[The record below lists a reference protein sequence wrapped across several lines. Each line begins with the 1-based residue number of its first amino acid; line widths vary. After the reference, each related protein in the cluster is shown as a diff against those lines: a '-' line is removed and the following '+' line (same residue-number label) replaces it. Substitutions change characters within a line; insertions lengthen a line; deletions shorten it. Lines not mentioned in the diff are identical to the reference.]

1 MRWRPAL
8 LTVLLPLAAC
18 SLQPVYERPT
28 PPVPANFPSGGTY
41 PPPDGAPLA
50 AVRYQDIFRD
60 GRLQSLITQ
69 ALANNRDLRIAAANI
84 VQTRAL
90 YRIQRAGLLPEVD
103 VGSGISRAGSGSA
116 GATANGTAPARTA
129 YTTYTANVGINAFEI
144 DLFGR
149 VRSLSDAALNRY
161 FATSA
166 AAQATRLTLVG
177 DIADA
182 WLTYASDQSLLAI
195 AERTAESAGKSVELT
210 RRRLQ
215 GGVAP
220 RTDLRQAE
228 LVQATAQA
236 DLAQLRTAL
245 AQDINAMQL
254 LVGAPIDRAVLPDS
268 IEAAGNTLAVMPTGL
283 DSTVLLRR
291 PDVAEAE
298 YNLRAANADIGEA
311 RAELF
316 PRISLTAVAGFA
328 SGTLGSLFSHDAF
341 NYQVGPGL
349 SYPIFRAGAGQ
360 ANVVA
365 TQAQRDALVATYE
378 RAIQTA
384 FRDVSDA
391 LARRGTIDAQFD
403 ADQRLVEASQDNAR
417 LSDARYRTGVDSFLQ
432 SLDAQRS
439 LYTAERTLVQ
449 TTLTRASNRVAV
461 YRALGGDNLVDVTD
475 PVALQR

>member
-1 MRWRPAL
+1 MRFRSAL
-8 LTVLLPLAAC
+8 FTALLPLAAC
-18 SLQPVYERPT
+18 SLQPVYERPAL
-28 PPVPANFPSGGTY
+28 PVPASFPGGGVY
-41 PPPDGAPLA
+41 PPPATPQPPV
-50 AVRYQDIFRD
+50 VRFHDIFRD
-60 GRLQSLITQ
+60 GRLQALITQ
-69 ALANNRDLRIAAANI
+69 ALVNNRDLRIAAANI

-103 VGSGISRAGSGSA
+103 VSSGISRVGRAS
-116 GATANGTAPARTA
+116 TGTATTGTA
-129 YTTYTANVGINAFEI
+129 AGPTASTSYTADIGINAFEI

-149 VRSLSDAALNRY
+149 VRSLSDAALHR
-161 FATSA
+161 FLATDA

-182 WLTYASDQSLLAI
+182 WLTSASDKSLLGI
-195 AERTAESAGKSVELT
+195 AERTAESAGRSVELT

-228 LVQATAQA
+228 LVLATAQS

-245 AQDINAMQL
+245 AQDLNALQL
-254 LVGAPIDRAVLPDS
+254 LVGAPVDPALLPDS
-268 IEAAGNTLAVMPTGL
+268 IEAAGDTLAVMPAGL

-298 YNLRAANADIGEA
+298 YNLRAANADIGAA

-316 PRISLTAVAGFA
+316 PRVSLTALVGFA
-328 SGTLGSLFSHDAF
+328 SGTLGSLFSRDAF
-341 NYQVGPGL
+341 NYQVGPGV
-349 SYPIFRAGAGQ
+349 SYPIFRAGAGR

-384 FRDVSDA
+384 FRDVADA

-439 LYTAERTLVQ
+439 LYTAQRTLVR
-449 TTLTRASNRVAV
+449 TELARASNRVAV
-461 YRALGGDNLVDVTD
+461 YRALGGDNLVDVPGPMAESD
-475 PVALQR
+475 